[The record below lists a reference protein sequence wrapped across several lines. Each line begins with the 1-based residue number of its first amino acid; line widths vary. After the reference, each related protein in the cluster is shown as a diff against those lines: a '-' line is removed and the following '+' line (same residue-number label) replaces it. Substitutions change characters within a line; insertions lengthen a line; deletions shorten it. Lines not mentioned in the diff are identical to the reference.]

1 MIRKAHDRDAD
12 CIASIYNHYVRIGG
26 ATFDK
31 DPWTTSHT
39 RQLLNS
45 GDNSHW
51 LIASK
56 DENSRPNQIDGWAS
70 ARPFSVRYGYRFSLE
85 SAVYVRKNS
94 MGQGVGGQLMKTL
107 FSQCQ
112 KQSIHYLM
120 ARIVA
125 GNQTSIDFHLRLGY
139 EVIGTQKEVG
149 HMDNQ
154 WLDVV
159 LLQKL
164 LC

>member
-1 MIRKAHDRDAD
+1 MIIRQAHDRDAD

-31 DPWTTSHT
+31 DPWTIGQT
-39 RQLLNS
+39 RQLLNGSDS
-45 GDNSHW
+45 GLWVVACQNEDS
-51 LIASK
+51 LS
-56 DENSRPNQIDGWAS
+56 SQLDGWAS
-70 ARPFSVRYGYRFSLE
+70 ARPFSVRHGYRFSLE
-85 SAVYVRKNS
+85 SAVYVNDQSKRR
-94 MGQGVGGQLMKTL
+94 GIGRQLMEALIET
-107 FSQCQ
+107 CQ
-112 KQSIHYLM
+112 QQSIHYLM

-125 GNQTSIDFHLRLGY
+125 GNEGSIDFHRRLGY

-149 HMDNQ
+149 HMDDQ

-164 LC
+164 L